1 MSWDSGAARRIAAW
15 AAGVLTGLLMFG
27 CMTVQGEG
35 STHQV
40 DATPSETRDHI
51 TASDEPEASRRS
63 RVRMELATA
72 YFGRGQFTTALD
84 EVKLAINADPTNA
97 AAFNLRGLIYASL
110 GDDALAEDSFRRA
123 LALAPRDAGTM
134 QNFGWYLCQ
143 KRRYPEADSMFQQAL
158 EVPQYRQ
165 SPRTLLTRGICQAR
179 AGQWQQAEESLM
191 RSHELDPANPAT
203 SVNLSELLYR
213 RGEYGR
219 ALFHIKRLN
228 SSPDLASA
236 ETLWLAAR
244 IEKRLGNL
252 QGVQDLGT
260 QLRNRFP
267 QSRQASAFE
276 RGQFDE

>member
-1 MSWDSGAARRIAAW
+1 MSWDVLGARRMAAC
-15 AAGVLTGLLMFG
+15 AAGVLAGLLMVA
-27 CMTVQGEG
+27 CTTVQGEG

-40 DATPSETRDHI
+40 DATPAEARDRI
-51 TASDEPEASRRS
+51 TASDEPEAARRS
-63 RVRMELATA
+63 RVRMDLAAA
-72 YFGRGQFTTALD
+72 YFGRGQLTTALD

-97 AAFNLRGLIYASL
+97 AAFNLRGLVYASL

-123 LALAPRDAGTM
+123 LQLAPRDADVM

-143 KRRYPEADSMFQQAL
+143 KRRYAESDEMFRQAL
-158 EVPQYRQ
+158 DVPQYRE

-191 RSHELDPANPAT
+191 RSYELDPANPAT
-203 SVNLSELLYR
+203 SVNLTEVLYR
-213 RGEYGR
+213 RGEYER
-219 ALFHIKRLN
+219 ARFHIRRLN
-228 SSPDLASA
+228 GNPDLANA

-244 IEKRLGNL
+244 IEKRLGNV
-252 QGVQDLGT
+252 QGVQDFGA

-267 QSRQASAFE
+267 QSREASAFE